1 MVTIIDVDGAIL
13 GRICTNV
20 AKRLLDGEEIA
31 IINSEKVLIT
41 GKKFA
46 VKNEYKKKRELGT
59 YRKGPFFPR
68 MPDKLLKRS
77 VRGMIPYQTPHG
89 RAAYK
94 KLKCYIKSPCERSIN
109 HKIPG
114 NSCKSACVLV
124 GITGSLN
131 SSPTWSM
138 SWRYTSPM
146 KTGRSPRNPSTSQRP
161 SCPR

>member
-94 KLKCYIKSPCERSIN
+94 KLKCYIGIPKEFEGKKIEKIKDADKQPIEYISVGDLAKSL
-109 HKIPG
+109 G
-114 NSCKSACVLV
+114 ADF
-124 GITGSLN
+124 
-131 SSPTWSM
+131 
-138 SWRYTSPM
+138 
-146 KTGRSPRNPSTSQRP
+146 
-161 SCPR
+161 